1 MSLNIGTFLSRW
13 LARALIRFKEAL
25 MAISQLIVWG
35 CVGGALPDVVRL
47 IKGRY
52 NDMPG
57 YLKAPMF
64 WIGLLLLIGLGGFV
78 AWLGGAKEI
87 KEALAYGYGGPE
99 ILSRL
104 LSVKGAGGAEDRG
117 IAGFHLL
124 QAWSK

>member
-1 MSLNIGTFLSRW
+1 M
-13 LARALIRFKEAL
+13 
-25 MAISQLIVWG
+25 SQLIIWG
-35 CVGGALPDVVRL
+35 CVGGALPDVIRL

-52 NDMPG
+52 NDTPG

-64 WIGLLLLIGLGGFV
+64 WVGLLLLIALGGFV

-104 LSVKGAGGAEDRG
+104 LSVKETGGAADRAVG
-117 IAGFHLL
+117 GFRLL